1 MNSLV
6 RKLPTDQQGMG
17 LIDILIGVAILGGAI
32 VGLMQLTGS
41 NQKMATKSSITN
53 AYSLAVN
60 NISALMVNSSH
71 CNANF
76 RGRAAGT
83 NVSLLPANAIL
94 RCTSGTCNGSG
105 TSAVLYPVVT
115 TSWKLAQTQMGNN
128 IRLAS
133 ARYTVAAVTGRAL
146 GSLTLEVNIQTFD
159 GATTKDN
166 ILKFGVPVVMNG
178 GTVLAC
184 PKAWNTTVID

>member
-76 RGRAAGT
+76 RGLAAGT
-83 NVSLLPANAIL
+83 NVNLPAGAIR

-146 GSLTLEVNIQTFD
+146 GSLTLDVNIQTFD
-159 GATTKDN
+159 GATTKN
-166 ILKFGVPVVMNG
+166 NNLKFGVPVVMNG
-178 GTVLAC
+178 GSVLGC